1 MPRTKYPIFKCLHRS
16 QKGFT
21 LVELLIVIAI
31 LGIIAAVVVP
41 NIGKFTEKG
50 YVEAANAEIDAI
62 TTAAMGYYL
71 STNST
76 CPPDGTAGVTALVDG
91 GYLSKTPVNTYTL
104 SECNVILGVPGGR
117 FATHI
122 AWDDTGK
129 HWIESP

>member
-50 YVEAANAEIDAI
+50 YVEAANAEVDAI
-62 TTAAMGYYL
+62 STAAMGYYL
-71 STNST
+71 DHDT
-76 CPPDGTAGVTALVDG
+76 CPTTVAALVSE

-104 SECNVILGVPGGR
+104 ADCNVDTGTAAGR
-117 FATHI
+117 FAGHI
-122 AWDDTGK
+122 SWNTTGK
-129 HWIESP
+129 HWDESA

>member
-50 YVEAANAEIDAI
+50 YVEAANAEVDAI
-62 TTAAMGYYL
+62 STAAMGYYL
-71 STNST
+71 EEDK
-76 CPPDGTAGVTALVDG
+76 CPATVTLLVGG

-104 SECNVILGVPGGR
+104 SDCNVATGTAEGR
-117 FATHI
+117 FKEHI
-122 AWDDTGK
+122 SWNTTGK
-129 HWIESP
+129 HWEETP

>member
-50 YVEAANAEIDAI
+50 YVEAANAEVDAI
-62 TTAAMGYYL
+62 STATMGYYL
-71 STNST
+71 DEDK
-76 CPPDGTAGVTALVDG
+76 CPATVAVLVTD
-91 GYLSKTPVNTYTL
+91 GYLSKTPVNTYTFGTGDL
-104 SECNVILGVPGGR
+104 ACLVTLGVPKER
-117 FATHI
+117 FINHI
-122 AWDDTGK
+122 SWNTTGY
-129 HWIESP
+129 HWSEST

>member
-50 YVEAANAEIDAI
+50 YVEAANAEVDAI
-62 TTAAMGYYL
+62 STAAMGYYL
-71 STNST
+71 DHDS
-76 CPPDGTAGVTALVDG
+76 CPTTVAALVTD

-117 FATHI
+117 FVGHI
-122 AWDDTGK
+122 TWDGTGK
-129 HWIESP
+129 HWIESA

>member
-50 YVEAANAEIDAI
+50 YVEAANAEVDAI
-62 TTAAMGYYL
+62 STAAMGYYL
-71 STNST
+71 DYDT
-76 CPPDGTAGVTALVDG
+76 CPTTVGALVTN

-104 SECNVILGVPGGR
+104 SDCNVASGEAAGR
-117 FATHI
+117 FVDHI
-122 AWDDTGK
+122 SWNSTGK
-129 HWIESP
+129 HWSEA